1 MGSLTTLTLLL
12 LVGAACAETPHPA
25 YQSWAVGEDVVKAT
39 EKLIANTCI
48 FPHDHGFYRRLAYF
62 YTRDGREDSEGGIYK
77 VSLNTLLLIS
87 HILEYQIHGG
97 GGGHRKQ
104 LPPPHEAAPNLI
116 LSYKLKKI
124 VLILCKG

>member
-77 VSLNTLLLIS
+77 VSLNTLLLIRLSVSES
-87 HILEYQIHGG
+87 HFGVPDPWGG
-97 GGGHRKQ
+97 G
-104 LPPPHEAAPNLI
+104 A
-116 LSYKLKKI
+116 
-124 VLILCKG
+124 